1 VGDTGTFVRDRHA
14 RGWHPIALRYIGLPT
29 ALSYRMNADANGFVF
44 HPELAAAQAL
54 EAELRALGVRV
65 GAHPARAD
73 LAPDELRTIATVRSD
88 RLEEM
93 LRRVNVS
100 SINLAAE
107 TLSKALATAALH
119 RPGSIARGAH
129 VIERWANHREA
140 DVTLHD
146 ASGLSYRN
154 RISTASMAALLHDAL
169 QRTWGDELVA
179 SLPAPGE
186 GTLGG
191 RLAGVRVRAKTGT
204 LIHDVSALSGYV
216 RLRDG
221 RWASFSIMSAL
232 PKSEAVALEDEIV
245 RTIVAKA

>member
-1 VGDTGTFVRDRHA
+1 
-14 RGWHPIALRYIGLPT
+14 
-29 ALSYRMNADANGFVF
+29 
-44 HPELAAAQAL
+44 
-54 EAELRALGVRV
+54 
-65 GAHPARAD
+65 
-73 LAPDELRTIATVRSD
+73 
-88 RLEEM
+88 M
-93 LRRVNVS
+93 LRRLNVS

-119 RPGSIARGAH
+119 RPGSIARGAD